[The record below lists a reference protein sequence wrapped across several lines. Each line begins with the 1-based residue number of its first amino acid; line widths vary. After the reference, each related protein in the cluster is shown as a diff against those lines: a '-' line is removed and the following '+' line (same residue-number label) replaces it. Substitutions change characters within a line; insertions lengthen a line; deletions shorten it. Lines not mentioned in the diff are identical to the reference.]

1 MERRR
6 DGQALMEYAVLIDLV
21 VAALVGMQVYTKR
34 GIQAGIK
41 EAADQIG
48 DQQGGMKYESGERR
62 NRTVAAGTVLDRRSS
77 TTAESG
83 RTNRDVQGA
92 GGGLT
97 RTIAEQT
104 STAGALGGGISTRS
118 VVVVEP
124 DD

>member
-6 DGQALMEYAVLIDLV
+6 DGQALIEYAVLIAMV
-21 VAALVGMQVYTKR
+21 IAALTAISVYTKR

-48 DQQGGMKYESGERR
+48 DQQEGMKYESGERR
-62 NRTVAAGTVLDRRSS
+62 NQTIAAGTVLDRQSS

-83 RTNRDVQGA
+83 RTNRDVQET

-104 STAGALGGGISTRS
+104 STTGALGDGISTHS